1 MSRYLPSKL
10 AMIAAFAALG
20 IASPAFAQSYSFPT
34 YAYQHPL
41 QGEASALQRGKIDA
55 RRDPVYNSVV
65 VPTSNSDERS
75 GVSRGDAGR

>member
-1 MSRYLPSKL
+1 MNGYLPSKL
-10 AMIAAFAALG
+10 SMIAAVVALG

-41 QGEASALQRGKIDA
+41 QGEANAPQRGEIDA

-75 GVSRGDAGR
+75 GVGRGDTGR